1 MALQRW
7 FQTAARSSESIEVS
21 VIARA
26 PRVLG
31 LTVSSED
38 WQQAAEHVATGGGR
52 LQSLWASRD
61 RDGRDT
67 VRVAYTADQGV
78 LVLSLPLP
86 DGETH
91 YAGIQQWFPSASRM
105 QRAVADLSGLRST
118 DPDTRPW
125 LRHAAW
131 PESFHPLVDTHAPPS
146 PSLPIIDRYGFIP
159 VEGDGV
165 HEIPVGPVHAGI
177 IEPGHF
183 RFSVVGEKVL
193 RLEERLGYVHK
204 GIEQRFTQLPIL
216 EAHRLAARVSGD
228 SAVAFS
234 WAYCQALE
242 GMANAEIP
250 PRAAWLRAL
259 YLEVERVA
267 NHLGDLG
274 ALGNDAGFAF
284 GFAQFSRLKEQLL
297 RASQE
302 AFGQRYLMD
311 AVVPGGTQRDLTRMG
326 IP

>member
-7 FQTAARSSESIEVS
+7 FQQAAQDSESSGGS
-21 VIARA
+21 VIAGA
-26 PRVLG
+26 PKVLG
-31 LTVSSED
+31 LIVSRDD
-38 WQQAAEHVATGGGR
+38 WQQVAEHVATGGGR
-52 LQSLWASRD
+52 LQSLWATRD
-61 RDGRDT
+61 RDGHDW

-78 LVLSLPLP
+78 LVLSLRVPEGAANYP
-86 DGETH
+86 
-91 YAGIQQWFPSASRM
+91 GIEQWFPSASRM

-131 PESFHPLVDTHAPPS
+131 PESFHPLIETRAPLS
-146 PSLPIIDRYGFIP
+146 PSIPVIDRYAFIP
-159 VEGDGV
+159 VEGEGV

-204 GIEQRFTQLPIL
+204 GIERRFAELPL
-216 EAHRLAARVSGD
+216 LDGHRLAERENGD
-228 SAVAFS
+228 STVAYG
-234 WAYCQALE
+234 WAYAMAVE
-242 GMANAEIP
+242 GIAGDEIP
-250 PRAAWLRAL
+250 PRGAWLRAL
-259 YLEVERVA
+259 YLELERVA

-284 GFAQFSRLKEQLL
+284 GLAQFSRLKEQLL
-297 RASQE
+297 RASHE
-302 AFGQRYLMD
+302 ALGERYLMN
-311 AVVPGGTQRDLTRMG
+311 AIVPGGARRDLARDSV
-326 IP
+326 